1 MNKMNKEK
9 IKQKIDS
16 LWACDI
22 YKQTI
27 EEADKYTF
35 SGRAIT
41 YIDAINGNIGTY
53 WLHQNTYSNDPYEI
67 VLCSIETPLDIP
79 TDDFFESR
87 EEQQRFEESELSL
100 EEFFGDKYNDRLNVI
115 FDEWSYDFE
124 FDYEHIEEQLEKLF
138 D

>member
-1 MNKMNKEK
+1 MKKQK

-16 LWACDI
+16 LWPCDVCR
-22 YKQTI
+22 QTI
-27 EEADKYTF
+27 EEANKYTF

-41 YIDAINGNIGTY
+41 YIDATNGNIVTY
-53 WLHQNTYSNDPYEI
+53 WLPQNTYTTDDNKI
-67 VLCSIETPLDIP
+67 FLCTVETPLDIP
-79 TDDFFESR
+79 SDDFFENR

-100 EEFFGDKYNDRLNVI
+100 EEFFGDKYNDRLNAI

-124 FDYEHIEEQLEKLF
+124 LDYEHIEEQLEKQF